1 MLVVITLLIHNVN
14 FFSKEKKEKYRIYNF
29 NDLESIESYNVDRLK
44 ELNGGVN
51 PTIYYNENGL
61 VKGIYGKYTYM
72 TINNGKDAIR
82 SLYNIKDLFGM
93 NNPAK
98 EFIVDKEMRQENQV
112 IYRLQQVYNGYLV
125 YSNQIIITVNE
136 NGESTS
142 ISGKYTPV
150 SNISFDNK
158 VDKEEAIKIAKQYSY
173 DGRGSKYKSEKV
185 VYIQNDDSAR
195 VAWMIRYNNIN
206 NITKDKIM
214 FIDAEDRKLLSE
226 IPLIIN

>member
-98 EFIVDKEMRQENQV
+98 EFI
-112 IYRLQQVYNGYLV
+112 
-125 YSNQIIITVNE
+125 IITVNE

-142 ISGKYTPV
+142 ISGKYTPL

-226 IPLIIN
+226 MPLVIN